1 MNDKFDQLAKSLAG
15 KSTRRQLLK
24 KFSVGLAATALA
36 CFGLANKAK
45 GNQGGCK
52 GSDNGCKGQNSCKG
66 KGGCASKEYKHDCA
80 GKNACKGQGQ
90 GGKNDC
96 KGKSGCA
103 VPPKAS

>member
-45 GNQGGCK
+45 ANQGGCK
-52 GSDNGCKGQNSCKG
+52 GSGVKCHKDSDCCSGYCQFGFG
-66 KGGCASKEYKHDCA
+66 KYKHS
-80 GKNACKGQGQ
+80 GQGV
-90 GGKNDC
+90 C
-96 KGKSGCA
+96 L
-103 VPPKAS
+103 